1 MCSIIGYIGAN
12 LSEKE
17 VRSYFERTVS
27 RGPDMTRILNLG
39 NGFLGFHRLAIMGLN
54 ESGMQPF
61 SAFGNSVVCNGELYG
76 FRLLKKKLEEK
87 GYTFQ
92 SESDCELLL
101 PLYREYGT
109 DMFRMLDA
117 EFAMILYDGAS
128 GQLIAARDPI
138 GIRPLY
144 YGYLPSKEIIFA
156 SEPKNLVGL
165 CRHILPFPPGHY
177 YKDGKFVCYRNISK
191 PTALVE
197 DDVETA
203 CKKIHDKLEAG
214 ILKRLDAD
222 APVGF
227 LLSGGLDSSLVCA
240 VAARHLKSPS
250 APFPLAWTSMPST

>member
-101 PLYREYGT
+101 PLYREYGVN
-109 DMFRMLDA
+109 MFGMLKG
-117 EFAMILYDGAS
+117 EFAIILFDRAS
-128 GQLIAARDPI
+128 GAFIAARDSA
-138 GIRPLY
+138 GSRPLY
-144 YGYLPSKEIIFA
+144 YGQDDAGNTVFA
-156 SEPKNLVGL
+156 SEAESLMGL
-165 CRHILPFPPGHY
+165 CRRVLPFPPGCY
-177 YKDGKFVCYRNISK
+177 YREGRFVRYNDS
-191 PTALVE
+191 
-197 DDVETA
+197 
-203 CKKIHDKLEAG
+203 
-214 ILKRLDAD
+214 
-222 APVGF
+222 VG
-227 LLSGGLDSSLVCA
+227 
-240 VAARHLKSPS
+240 AA
-250 APFPLAWTSMPST
+250 